1 MKDAKIYGSLIQ
13 IQPVDFEYLYQKI
26 EEHSVSIFDLKEIS
40 DFVQSAQMLSM
51 KYDVVVTNPP
61 YMGGSGMNAQLS
73 EFVKKNFADSK
84 SDLFACFIEKLG
96 MMTKPNGY
104 YSMITQHAFMFLSS
118 YEKLRVKLANK
129 TIVNMAHLGARA
141 FDEIGGEV
149 VQTTA
154 FVNYNSHIKNYLGTY
169 SRLVDVN
176 GESEKEH
183 LYLSR
188 TKIYT
193 VNQENF
199 SKIPGSP
206 VAYWVGENFVRAFE
220 NPKLGDYGRTCQG
233 LATADN
239 NKFLRL
245 WYECD
250 YNNVFW
256 NCSSHEESYK
266 SPCKWYPCT
275 KGGSFRR
282 WYGNIEYLVDW
293 YQDGKNLKNFK
304 SAVIR
309 NPNYYFKKAYT
320 WSTISSGKFSMRY
333 APIGSIFESKGS
345 KCFVDNK
352 NFNYILG
359 MLNSC
364 VAQEMLTFL
373 APTLD
378 YHEGPVSRIPI
389 KFPFNYSVME
399 NIERIVDENVS
410 ISKEDWDS
418 FETSWDFK
426 KHPLV

>member
-1 MKDAKIYGSLIQ
+1 
-13 IQPVDFEYLYQKI
+13 
-26 EEHSVSIFDLKEIS
+26 
-40 DFVQSAQMLSM
+40 MLSM

-176 GESEKEH
+176 GESEKEQ

-193 VNQENF
+193 ANQENF

-220 NPKLGDYGRTCQG
+220 VGNLLGNSIPVKKGMDTGNNDYFLKLWFEISFFSIDFFTHS
-233 LATADN
+233 
-239 NKFLRL
+239 K
-245 WYECD
+245 
-250 YNNVFW
+250 
-256 NCSSHEESYK
+256 
-266 SPCKWYPCT
+266 KWIPYD
-275 KGGSFRR
+275 KGGNFRK
-282 WYGNIEYLVDW
+282 WYGNNEYILNW
-293 YQDGKNLKNFK
+293 ENDGSELKNSKANLRSKNLYFRPSITWNALS
-304 SAVIR
+304 SANTCFRYSKFNGSFDSAGSSMFPNEKDIFFYLGLMNTNVIQ
-309 NPNYYFKKAYT
+309 NYL
-320 WSTISSGKFSMRY
+320 SVI
-333 APIGSIFESKGS
+333 
-345 KCFVDNK
+345 N
-352 NFNYILG
+352 
-359 MLNSC
+359 
-364 VAQEMLTFL
+364 
-373 APTLD
+373 PTLN
-378 YHEGPVSRIPI
+378 YGAGSMAQVPV
-389 KFPFNYSVME
+389 
-399 NIERIVDENVS
+399 IVDESQKTEIDTLVEENIN
-410 ISKEDWDS
+410 ISKKDWDS
-418 FETSWDFK
+418 FEISWDFN